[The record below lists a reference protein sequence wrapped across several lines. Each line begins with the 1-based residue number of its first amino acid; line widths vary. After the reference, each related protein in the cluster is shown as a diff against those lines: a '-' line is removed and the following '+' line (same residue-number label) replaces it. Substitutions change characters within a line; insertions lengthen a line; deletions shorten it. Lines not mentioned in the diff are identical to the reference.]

1 MTAEMSDIEGWTI
14 EESVTPGFDDQQ
26 TCVCKMKSFG
36 VWTTEESV
44 TPEVTNICLEVKS
57 DIEEKAGANFEV
69 YIPLSFASHD
79 VAGTNYVVKVYV
91 GVDKCVHAMIYQAL
105 PCDRGELIVHGVQY
119 PKTASDPLIP
129 FGDNIQKIERLPTAD
144 TQ

>member
-1 MTAEMSDIEGWTI
+1 FDHQHTAATSIPGGF
-14 EESVTPGFDDQQ
+14 TPEK
-26 TCVCKMKSFG
+26 V
-36 VWTTEESV
+36 V
-44 TPEVTNICLEVKS
+44 TPEVEKICLEVKS

-69 YIPLSFASHD
+69 YIPLSFASHI
-79 VAGTNYVVKVYV
+79 VGTKYVVKVYV

-105 PCDRGELIVHGVQY
+105 PCDGGELIVYGVQY